1 MSPQKSKQDFSAC
14 SLVGEKNK
22 DESFPVVEAEK
33 STLTMRNLQK
43 NSLLMPLFLKDVWHN
58 SVILISER
66 ARHLFEKEEILL
78 YRFCNLWRQGNQK
91 ANPMKLRAIYQ
102 NSWLQINSLTL
113 NNLFHLLTQTLLKL
127 LSVLSY
133 LLQCPTVCEA
143 LLDSPLRLQ
152 IAVFLHMLLFSS

>member
-1 MSPQKSKQDFSAC
+1 MEP
-14 SLVGEKNK
+14 
-22 DESFPVVEAEK
+22 
-33 STLTMRNLQK
+33 
-43 NSLLMPLFLKDVWHN
+43 W
-58 SVILISER
+58 
-66 ARHLFEKEEILL
+66 
-78 YRFCNLWRQGNQK
+78 NQK

-152 IAVFLHMLLFSS
+152 IAVFLHMLLFSSSKNVLRSFATWLLVTFCRKETVACSPMTLSGHTSVSKPEDPLKTVSSIPC